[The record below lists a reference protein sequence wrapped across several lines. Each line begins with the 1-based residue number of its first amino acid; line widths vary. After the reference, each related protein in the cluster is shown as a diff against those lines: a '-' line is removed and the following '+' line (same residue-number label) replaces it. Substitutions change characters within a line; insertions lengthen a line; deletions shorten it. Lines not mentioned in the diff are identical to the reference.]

1 MTLKIKHSTGSIKNI
16 HFLRIPTGEDLV
28 SSIFALCEHAKIN
41 TAVLVSCVGS
51 LKKATFQ
58 WSKYSPETLRKSV
71 RTDPFILDGPI
82 ELLSAQ
88 GLVGIDTETQE
99 PINHFH
105 VTLCDQEGKTYG
117 GHITM
122 GGNIVHS
129 TMDVV
134 LLEIDKINLRT
145 TYDPSVELKLIE
157 GFND

>member
-1 MTLKIKHSTGSIKNI
+1 MEEKIKHSTGSIKGI
-16 HFLRIPTGEDLV
+16 HLLRIPTGEDLV
-28 SSIFALCEHAKIN
+28 SSIFALCENENIQ

-58 WSKYSPETLRKSV
+58 WSKFSSETLRKSI
-71 RTDPFILDGPI
+71 RTDPIILEGPI
-82 ELLSAQ
+82 ELLNAQ
-88 GLVGIDTETQE
+88 GLVGIDKETQRI
-99 PINHFH
+99 INHFH
-105 VTLCDQEGKTYG
+105 ITLCDQEGKTYG

-134 LLEIDKINLRT
+134 LLEVDKIYLKT
-145 TYDPSVELKLIE
+145 IYDPSVELNLIE